1 MEFDLTALAA
11 NQRYK
16 LLAGLIVPRPIAL
29 VTSRDAEG
37 RVNAAPFS
45 FFNVMGSD
53 PPVVVLGIGRRSSGE
68 PKDTVCNILDVKE
81 FTVNIVDEAL
91 AGAMNVCAIDLPAG
105 DSELAAARLTSVASA
120 QVSVPYVAESPAS
133 LECRLRETVEIGSN
147 IMLLG
152 EVVHIHLR
160 DDLFDP
166 EKFYVLTDKLQPI
179 GRMHGGGWYARTTDL
194 FDMPRFSSLDQV
206 QEA

>member
-16 LLAGLIVPRPIAL
+16 LLASLIVPRPIAL
-29 VTSRDAEG
+29 VTSRDAAG

-45 FFNVMGSD
+45 YFNLMGSD
-53 PPVVVLGIGRRSSGE
+53 PPVVVLGIGRRPSGE
-68 PKDTVCNILDVKE
+68 PKDTARNILDVKE

-105 DSELAAARLTSVASA
+105 DSELAAACLTPVASA
-120 QVSVPYVAESPAS
+120 QISVPYVAESPAS
-133 LECRLRETVEIGSN
+133 LECRLRETFEIGSSS
-147 IMLLG
+147 ILLA

-166 EKFYVLTDKLQPI
+166 EKFYVRTDRLHAI

-194 FDMPRFSSLDQV
+194 FDMPRFLSLDEVPQS
-206 QEA
+206 

>member
-45 FFNVMGSD
+45 YFNLMGSD
-53 PPVVVLGIGRRSSGE
+53 PPVVALGIGRRSSGE
-68 PKDTVCNILDVKE
+68 PKDTARNILDVRE

-91 AGAMNVCAIDLPAG
+91 AHAMNVCAIDLPAG
-105 DSELAAARLTSVASA
+105 ASELAPARLTPAESA
-120 QVSVPYVAESPAS
+120 QIAVPYVAEAPAS
-133 LECRLRETVEIGSN
+133 LECRLRETVEIGGS
-147 IMLLG
+147 IILLG

-160 DDLFDP
+160 DDLFDS

-194 FDMPRFSSLDQV
+194 FDMPRFSSLDDV
-206 QEA
+206 PGA